1 MEPKAPLSRLL
12 EDGRS
17 PKSDSRLNAALRTS
31 WRYSLTAFRDQRGE
45 NVANMLNY
53 LDWRGD
59 LPITAD
65 PWNDVDSLIMA
76 SLCYINMPQVAD
88 KTLALREVAAML
100 PDFTPQRG
108 AQGSFFGSCR
118 ALMAQCALSERFE
131 NLELHGYVNEV
142 DQAREIQFS
151 AVMADLP
158 DGSRYVAFRGTDST
172 IVGWREDFSMAF
184 ETVPAQTAAAAYLEA
199 AAKSGC
205 RLTVGGHSKG
215 GNLAVY
221 AAAHVSP
228 AAQSLIDRVY
238 SFDGPGLDDETVA
251 SEGYARIAG
260 KIRSF
265 IPQSSV
271 VGLLLA
277 HHEEYVV
284 VHSSSVSLL
293 QHDPFSWQLVGRR
306 FLEVEQV
313 DRASQVVDQTVHAW
327 LKQCSPEER
336 ELFVNTLFDLLE
348 SGKGNSVKDIL
359 TDLPTILGASLH
371 VSPSTVWTMAQMIGR
386 LLKIGAGN
394 VRGLIAPKSEPEE

>member
-1 MEPKAPLSRLL
+1 
-12 EDGRS
+12 
-17 PKSDSRLNAALRTS
+17 
-31 WRYSLTAFRDQRGE
+31 
-45 NVANMLNY
+45 MLNY

-59 LPITAD
+59 LLLTAD

-76 SLCYINMPQVAD
+76 SLCYIDLPRVAED
-88 KTLALREVAAML
+88 TLALHEVAAML
-100 PDFTPQRG
+100 PDFMQFRG
-108 AQGSFFGSCR
+108 PQGSFFGSCR

-131 NLELHGYVNEV
+131 NVLLHDYVNEV

-172 IVGWREDFSMAF
+172 LVGWREDFSMAF
-184 ETVPAQTAAAAYLEA
+184 ETVPAQTAAAAYLERA
-199 AAKSGC
+199 AQDGKK
-205 RLTVGGHSKG
+205 LTVGGHSKG

-228 AAQSLIDRVY
+228 EAQALIERVY
-238 SFDGPGLDDETVA
+238 SFDGPGLDDATVA

-277 HHEEYVV
+277 YQEEYVV
-284 VHSSSVSLL
+284 VHSNSVGLL
-293 QHDPFSWQLVGRR
+293 QHDPFSWQLRGRR

-313 DRASQVVDQTVHAW
+313 DRASQVVDQTVHDW
-327 LKQCSPEER
+327 LKQITPEER
-336 ELFVNTLFDLLE
+336 KLFVGTLFDLLE
-348 SGKGNSVKDIL
+348 SGNASNVNSLDL
-359 TDLPTILGASLH
+359 TAILGASLRA
-371 VSPSTVWTMAQMIGR
+371 SPSTMWTMGQMIGR
-386 LLKIGAGN
+386 LIRIGAGN
-394 VRGLIAPKSEPEE
+394 VREMIVSQKPRLTEERNEEQEHA